1 MKEKY
6 KSLKRKQILRIIFV
20 LGALCVV
27 ATLILSSIDVDT
39 HAEVSRKYREQK
51 DDNFRKSIK
60 SPIKD
65 KDNFH
70 GLNYFEY
77 SEKYRV
83 NAFVEFTNDTQLISM
98 QRTDGK
104 RSFYIA
110 FARASFKI
118 DGKLQTLMMYKYPDD
133 YQNKPILFIP
143 FYDASNANETYGG
156 GRYLDV
162 ELKNNKS
169 IIIDFNYAYNPFCVY
184 NYQYTCP
191 VPPEENK
198 LNVAILAGEKTFTE
212 AHK

>member
-6 KSLKRKQILRIIFV
+6 YSIKRKQILRIVFV
-20 LGALCVV
+20 LGALIMI
-27 ATLILSSIDVDT
+27 ASLILSSIKVD
-39 HAEVSRKYREQK
+39 SKSDINRKYREQK

-65 KDNFH
+65 KETFT
-70 GLNYFEY
+70 GLSYFDY

-83 NAFVEFTNDTQLISM
+83 NAFVTFTNDTQLISM
-98 QRTDGK
+98 PRTDGK
-104 RSFYIA
+104 RSFYTA
-110 FARASFKI
+110 FAKASFKI
-118 DGKLQTLMMYKYPDD
+118 DGKLQTLMMYRLPDD
-133 YQNKPILFIP
+133 IQNKPVLFIP
-143 FYDASNANETYGG
+143 FNDASNEEDTYKG

-169 IIIDFNYAYNPFCVY
+169 IVIDFNYAYNPFCVY

-191 VPPEENK
+191 IPPAENK
-198 LNVAILAGEKTFTE
+198 LDVPIYAGEKKYTE

>member
-6 KSLKRKQILRIIFV
+6 NSIKRKQILRIIFV
-20 LGALCVV
+20 LAALCIV
-27 ATLILSSIDVDT
+27 ASLVLSSINVNT
-39 HAEVSRKYREQK
+39 NAEISRKYREQK

-65 KDNFH
+65 KDNFG
-70 GLNYFEY
+70 GLNYFKY

-98 QRTDGK
+98 PRTDGK
-104 RSFYIA
+104 RSFYTA
-110 FARASFKI
+110 FAKASFKI
-118 DGKLQTLMMYKYPDD
+118 DGKFQTLMMYKHPDD
-133 YQNKPILFIP
+133 FQNTPNLFIP
-143 FYDASNANETYGG
+143 FYDASNGTDTYAG

-191 VPPEENK
+191 VPPAENK
-198 LNVAILAGEKTFTE
+198 LDAAIYAGEKSYTQ
-212 AHK
+212 AH

>member
-6 KSLKRKQILRIIFV
+6 YSIKRKQILRIIFV
-20 LGALCVV
+20 LGGLSIVV
-27 ATLILSSIDVDT
+27 SLILSSIKVDSKSDIN
-39 HAEVSRKYREQK
+39 AKYREQK

-65 KDNFH
+65 KETFT
-70 GLNYFEY
+70 GLSYFDY

-83 NAFVEFTNDTQLISM
+83 NAFVTFTNDTQLISIP
-98 QRTDGK
+98 RTDGK

-110 FARASFKI
+110 FAKASFKI
-118 DGKLQTLMMYKYPDD
+118 DGKLQTLMMYRLPEDI
-133 YQNKPILFIP
+133 QNTPVLFIP
-143 FYDASNANETYGG
+143 FNDASNEELTYKG

-169 IIIDFNYAYNPFCVY
+169 IVIDFNYAYNPFCVY

-191 VPPEENK
+191 IPPAENK
-198 LNVAILAGEKTFTE
+198 LDVPIYAGEKNYIQV
-212 AHK
+212 H

>member
-6 KSLKRKQILRIIFV
+6 YSIKRKQILRIVFV
-20 LGALCVV
+20 LGALIIV
-27 ATLILSSIDVDT
+27 ASLILSSIKVDSKSDINT
-39 HAEVSRKYREQK
+39 KYREQK

-65 KDNFH
+65 KETFT
-70 GLNYFEY
+70 GLSYFDY

-83 NAFVEFTNDTQLISM
+83 NAFVTFTNDTQLISM
-98 QRTDGK
+98 PRTDGK
-104 RSFYIA
+104 RSFYTA
-110 FARASFKI
+110 FAKASFKI
-118 DGKLQTLMMYKYPDD
+118 DGKLQTLMMYRLPDD
-133 YQNKPILFIP
+133 IQNKPVLFIP
-143 FYDASNANETYGG
+143 FNDASNEEDTYKG

-169 IIIDFNYAYNPFCVY
+169 IVIDFNYAYNPFCVY

-191 VPPEENK
+191 IPPAENK
-198 LNVAILAGEKTFTE
+198 LDVPIYAGEKKYTE